1 MKKYVDFD
9 GVIFDSLRLLFDEEY
24 KGLKI
29 DNETERTE
37 YIQNKDWNLILEK
50 SEVINDAINIL
61 KELKDVSIL
70 TRVNSLENEAT
81 AKIKKIRSLGLKNEI
96 ILAPHTVNKTDI
108 VNPVG
113 NILID
118 DTLAVLDD
126 WKEKGGISI
135 FFNKD
140 NLDVDGS
147 GTINK
152 DYPKISS
159 LEYLKK
165 FE

>member
-9 GVIFDSLRLLFDEEY
+9 GVIFDSLCLLFDEEY
-24 KGLKI
+24 RSLKVT
-29 DNETERTE
+29 DETEKIK

-50 SEVINDAINIL
+50 SGIINDAINIL
-61 KELKDVSIL
+61 KELKGVSIL
-70 TRVNSLENEAT
+70 TKVNSLENEAT
-81 AKIKKIRSLGLKNEI
+81 AKIKKIRSLGLENEL
-96 ILAPHTVNKTDI
+96 ILAPYTVNKTDI
-108 VNPVG
+108 VNPIG

-126 WKEKGGISI
+126 WKEKGGIAI

-140 NLDVDGS
+140 NLDIDGS
-147 GTINK
+147 GRINK

-159 LEYLKK
+159 LEYLKSLK
-165 FE
+165 